1 LINKHRGDIVLREVK
16 SPYELMEELERR
28 SRIIRSSRIE
38 ASKRYK
44 SDDNFYRFI
53 TIFYSIIVTAITIR
67 FAFGLGTL
75 GESDNKDLSIILLVM
90 SVFVTLFTMYVSIK
104 NAGEKVGR
112 FQSNYMELTRL
123 LADIQLANVS
133 YKKNK
138 NPDELLCVNDDYKK
152 FSNRYAS
159 LLTQI
164 DNHDDID
171 YWRAVKREEDENEVK
186 VLIANKKIR
195 QYKFWKYFK
204 RVIALFSVPLLLII
218 LLFIQYLLPNI
229 L

>member
-1 LINKHRGDIVLREVK
+1 LREVEN
-16 SPYELMEELERR
+16 PYVLMKELERR

-44 SDDNFYRFI
+44 SDDNFYRFV
-53 TIFYSIIVTAITIR
+53 TIFYSILVTVITIR
-67 FAFGLGTL
+67 FAFGLDIL
-75 GESDNKDLSIILLVM
+75 GNSENKDLSIILLVM

-123 LADIQLANVS
+123 LADIQLANVY
-133 YKKNK
+133 YKVDFTH
-138 NPDELLCVNDDYKK
+138 DELLGVYEDYKK

-171 YWRAVKREEDENEVK
+171 YWKAVKREEEENQAK
-186 VLIANKKIR
+186 VLIADKKI
-195 QYKFWKYFK
+195 QNYTFWKYCK
-204 RVIALFSVPLLLII
+204 RVLALFSVPLLLII
-218 LLFIQYLLPNI
+218 LLIIEYLLPNV